1 MDGSINY
8 AEYTVT
14 QKAEGKFLKRKILW
28 LAVYGLIIFAY
39 IGLMVKLSNYG
50 VLVAILTVPFIPM
63 TVMVVRYFTWNRFVK
78 IEHRYEVVVF
88 ENLLSEFSSIGPM
101 DEAHRE
107 KWENADR
114 ILECR
119 GSLKSPE
126 SYYARLEKDGKSIVV
141 RFEAINKMIKS
152 MKFYNSSA
160 TDVKEMRF

>member
-1 MDGSINY
+1 
-8 AEYTVT
+8 
-14 QKAEGKFLKRKILW
+14 
-28 LAVYGLIIFAY
+28 
-39 IGLMVKLSNYG
+39 
-50 VLVAILTVPFIPM
+50 
-63 TVMVVRYFTWNRFVK
+63 
-78 IEHRYEVVVF
+78 
-88 ENLLSEFSSIGPM
+88 M

-152 MKFYNSSA
+152 MKFYNSLRGTEREGDALLAKRAKLLS
-160 TDVKEMRF
+160 TLDYFSLLRDFP

>member
-14 QKAEGKFLKRKILW
+14 QKAEGKFLKRKLFW

-39 IGLMVKLSNYG
+39 IGLMVKLRITEVYG
-50 VLVAILTVPFIPM
+50 PK
-63 TVMVVRYFTWNRFVK
+63 R
-78 IEHRYEVVVF
+78 EEVVF

-119 GSLKSPE
+119 GSMKSPE
-126 SYYARLEKDGKSIVV
+126 SYYARLEKDGKSMEV